1 MKFLLLVLAVVA
13 LLFLLRGT
21 RRHKGGPPADKTEA
35 ARPPAEPES
44 MVTCAHCGIH
54 LPQNEALPGRGGVF
68 CGEPHRGAYEKAHPT
83 P

>member
-1 MKFLLLVLAVVA
+1 MKFLLVVLAVVA

-21 RRHKGGPPADKTEA
+21 RRRNGVPPADKPAA
-35 ARPPAEPES
+35 ARQPAEPES
-44 MVTCAHCGIH
+44 MVSCAHCGIH

-68 CGEPHRGAYEKAHPT
+68 CGEPHRSAYEKTHPT